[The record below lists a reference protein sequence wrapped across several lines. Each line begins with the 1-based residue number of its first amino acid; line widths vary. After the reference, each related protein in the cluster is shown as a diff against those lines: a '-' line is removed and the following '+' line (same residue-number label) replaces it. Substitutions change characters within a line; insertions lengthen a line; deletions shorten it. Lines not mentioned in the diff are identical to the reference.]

1 MRIIPNN
8 TTIFAHTK
16 IKKKNDDLFLM
27 LGHID
32 KHAYEGQFTKKS
44 SQT

>member
-1 MRIIPNN
+1 
-8 TTIFAHTK
+8 
-16 IKKKNDDLFLM
+16 LM

-44 SQT
+44 SQTWLRGVTPSI